1 MGVWSRQGVWRFCE
15 VEEGRICSVDPDQ
28 IHQYDYAFTRLGRLF
43 PCCASL
49 SLLFPKKIFFF
60 VSPWAFSLP
69 SSAWRRTVMNF
80 PPSPL
85 PLVKCQTQLGHT
97 NNLSPKIPD

>member
-28 IHQYDYAFTRLGRLF
+28 IHQHDYAFTRLGRLF

-49 SLLFPKKIFFF
+49 SLLFPKKIFFLF
-60 VSPWAFSLP
+60 RLGL
-69 SSAWRRTVMNF
+69 F
-80 PPSPL
+80 PCL
-85 PLVKCQTQLGHT
+85 ALHG
-97 NNLSPKIPD
+97 DAR